1 MLEAGYINL
10 YDQALQ
16 EGFEIGV
23 SEAALDSLV
32 VMAGRAKIFLSETK
46 WKRYKKSK
54 EKRHRIYVQ
63 ENPDNKSG
71 FFECYDEAGNLI
83 KEKWVEEQ
91 IFVMEC
97 MGFSGEC
104 WTDICIFAKKYPE
117 LSSETLAR
125 RIIRESEYKY
135 I

>member
-1 MLEAGYINL
+1 MLEEGYINL

-23 SEAALDSLV
+23 SEASLDSLTMMV
-32 VMAGRAKIFLSETK
+32 GRAKIFLSETK
-46 WKRYKKSK
+46 WERYKKS
-54 EKRHRIYVQ
+54 EENRHRIQLQ
-63 ENPDNKSG
+63 ENPDIKQG
-71 FFECYDEAGNLI
+71 LFECYDEAGNLR
-83 KEKWVEEQ
+83 KEKWLEKQ
-91 IFVMEC
+91 ICVMEC

-104 WTDICIFAKKYPE
+104 WKDICIFVEKYPN
-117 LSSETLAR
+117 LSSEALAR